1 MNNLPIVAVLRPCQT
16 LITGLLSTLCK
27 VLHSLGDPV
36 LHGLLV
42 HRPQVDVG
50 VEATTA
56 TAAIVLRLLLLLLMV
71 MVVLLLSL
79 LLQVGRGRVVGRHGM
94 AGGGVP
100 CNQNSQNLAPC
111 TVDTKLH
118 LKHYTDPSHHK

>member
-1 MNNLPIVAVLRPCQT
+1 MAVLRPCQT
-16 LITGLLSTLCK
+16 SLTGLLSTLCY

-50 VEATTA
+50 VEATAA
-56 TAAIVLRLLLLLLMV
+56 TIVLWWLLLLLMV
-71 MVVLLLSL
+71 VVVLWSL
-79 LLQVGRGRVVGRHGM
+79 LLQVGRGRVVGRHGV

-100 CNQNSQNLAPC
+100 CNNNSQNLAPYSG
-111 TVDTKLH
+111 DTKLQ
-118 LKHYTDPSHHK
+118 LKHYTDPSDHK

>member
-1 MNNLPIVAVLRPCQT
+1 MPVVAVLRPCQT
-16 LITGLLSTLCK
+16 SLTGLLSTFCN

-50 VEATTA
+50 VEATST
-56 TAAIVLRLLLLLLMV
+56 TAAIVLLLLLLLLLMV
-71 MVVLLLSL
+71 VVVLWSL
-79 LLQVGRGRVVGRHGM
+79 LLQVGRGRVVGRHGV

-100 CNQNSQNLAPC
+100 CNNNSQNLAPYSG
-111 TVDTKLH
+111 DTKLQ
-118 LKHYTDPSHHK
+118 LKHYTDPSDHK

>member
-16 LITGLLSTLCK
+16 LITGLLSTLCN

-50 VEATTA
+50 VEATAA
-56 TAAIVLRLLLLLLMV
+56 TAAIVLRLLLLVLV
-71 MVVLLLSL
+71 VVVLLWSL

-94 AGGGVP
+94 AGGRVP
-100 CNQNSQNLAPC
+100 CNENSQNLAPC

>member
-1 MNNLPIVAVLRPCQT
+1 M
-16 LITGLLSTLCK
+16 LCY

-50 VEATTA
+50 VEATST
-56 TAAIVLRLLLLLLMV
+56 TAAIVLLLLLLLLLMV
-71 MVVLLLSL
+71 VVVLLSLL
-79 LLQVGRGRVVGRHGM
+79 LLQVGRGRVVGRHGV

-100 CNQNSQNLAPC
+100 CNNNSQNLAPYSG
-111 TVDTKLH
+111 DTKLQ
-118 LKHYTDPSHHK
+118 LKHYTDPSDHK

>member
-1 MNNLPIVAVLRPCQT
+1 M
-16 LITGLLSTLCK
+16 LCY

-50 VEATTA
+50 VEAT
-56 TAAIVLRLLLLLLMV
+56 AAIVLRWLLLLLLLMV
-71 MVVLLLSL
+71 VVVLLSLL
-79 LLQVGRGRVVGRHGM
+79 LLQVGRGRVVGRHGV

-100 CNQNSQNLAPC
+100 CNNNSQNLAPYSG
-111 TVDTKLH
+111 DTKLQ
-118 LKHYTDPSHHK
+118 LKHYTDPSDHK

>member
-1 MNNLPIVAVLRPCQT
+1 MCN
-16 LITGLLSTLCK
+16 

-56 TAAIVLRLLLLLLMV
+56 TIVLRLLLLLVLV
-71 MVVLLLSL
+71 VVVLLLSL
-79 LLQVGRGRVVGRHGM
+79 LLRVGRGRVVGRHGV

>member
-56 TAAIVLRLLLLLLMV
+56 TTIVLRLLLLMV
-71 MVVLLLSL
+71 MVVLLWSL

-118 LKHYTDPSHHK
+118 LKHYTDPSDHK

>member
-16 LITGLLSTLCK
+16 LITGLLSTLYN

-50 VEATTA
+50 VEATAA
-56 TAAIVLRLLLLLLMV
+56 TAAIVLRLLLLVLV
-71 MVVLLLSL
+71 VVVLLWSL